1 MLPIYKACVDI
12 GCWNSVRFARQNAN
26 TKQARL
32 DVQHAREA
40 LRQEKAN
47 GDESNGLGVD
57 VVAHVAK
64 ELVENEVEEVQGEL
78 PSSIVTAS
86 SPRHNARQH

>member
-1 MLPIYKACVDI
+1 
-12 GCWNSVRFARQNAN
+12 
-26 TKQARL
+26 L

-86 SPRHNARQH
+86 SPRRNARQH